1 MWGRFSIIKRMRE
14 KRQSRLK
21 SKRYGLEL
29 EIRALKQEI
38 RRTGQYANH
47 PVTLTSQP
55 KEYNKAQKHKVQM
68 ILELQSKEWQLAAIE
83 RKLNK

>member
-1 MWGRFSIIKRMRE
+1 MRGRFSIIKRIHE

-38 RRTGQYANH
+38 DKARQYMKYPIA
-47 PVTLTSQP
+47 LTSNP
-55 KEYNKAQKHKVQM
+55 REFEKAKNNMVHGT
-68 ILELQSKEWQLAAIE
+68 LELRRKEGQLAAIE